1 MALLFTVVL
10 SACPSRISQ
19 SHNPLFIPTE
29 AQSVCKWTWV
39 MADKERITSPPIQ
52 TSHAAS
58 NTHLNTHARTLAQTI
73 EEEREQM
80 RKVFVF
86 FFFSRDITPFF
97 LCSPCV
103 FMSCH
108 LVKKAFMVFPGLMA
122 MSVVRWIVGDLELL
136 QEQHLVQGTRE
147 HLQTAFACKLGSPL
161 LSDFLSSFCPLS
173 TSISLQNGKAKEHK
187 WHLPKSNN

>member
-1 MALLFTVVL
+1 MDMGDGRQGTAH
-10 SACPSRISQ
+10 Q
-19 SHNPLFIPTE
+19 PTHSN
-29 AQSVCKWTWV
+29 QPRRFKH
-39 MADKERITSPPIQ
+39 TSEH
-52 TSHAAS
+52 TR
-58 NTHLNTHARTLAQTI
+58 THASANNRG
-73 EEEREQM
+73 
-80 RKVFVF
+80 RKRANEKGFRL

-161 LSDFLSSFCPLS
+161 SSDFLSSFCPLS
-173 TSISLQNGKAKEHK
+173 TSINLQNGKAKEHK

>member
-39 MADKERITSPPIQ
+39 MADKERLTSPPIQ

-86 FFFSRDITPFF
+86 FFS
-97 LCSPCV
+97 LS
-103 FMSCH
+103 
-108 LVKKAFMVFPGLMA
+108 GYY
-122 MSVVRWIVGDLELL
+122 
-136 QEQHLVQGTRE
+136 
-147 HLQTAFACKLGSPL
+147 PL
-161 LSDFLSSFCPLS
+161 LSLLSLRFYVMSPCKKSLYGLSRPHGYECGEVDCGRFRTPPGTALSARYKRASPDSFR
-173 TSISLQNGKAKEHK
+173 LQTGK
-187 WHLPKSNN
+187 PSFI